1 MTKLTV
7 DSRLCSG
14 QGRCY
19 TLSPNLLESDDEGF
33 VTVKGMTIEI
43 SPEQLDDARRA
54 VLACPE
60 DAIVLD
66 ED

>member
-1 MTKLTV
+1 MAKLTV
-7 DSRLCSG
+7 DERLCSG

-19 TLSPNLLESDDEGF
+19 TLAPNLLECDDEGF
-33 VTVKGMTIEI
+33 VTIRGTTIAI
-43 SPEQLDDARRA
+43 YPHQLEDARRA